1 MIFYLT
7 ISHCCQKGHESQK
20 SQRREFALEKH
31 ITIIP
36 NYVPSLPLLHHCT
49 ILTVTTWNARFDE
62 RLRNSYYSGVPS
74 KMITNQP
81 INLRVT
87 HHPSDSHHS
96 INSYLNWP
104 NSPFSPALRFQ
115 SYTFMSYVIWENW
128 LLTRIKAMWFS
139 WSMVNKNLWCMREIC
154 KIASRM
160 VWLVGHT
167 YIQPLICPDLIYN
180 VKLVTGST
188 MLAAWV
194 NCRLWWN
201 WWLLL
206 MSLLGT
212 IPQQGCH
219 QTIKVAARWQR
230 RSVFLP
236 LSSTPHPPT
245 RHPFAHPTPRSPISV
260 LSFSPQAVGFDF
272 WHLPV
277 AETNFRRRNTS

>member
-74 KMITNQP
+74 KRITNQP

-96 INSYLNWP
+96 INSYLNGP

-115 SYTFMSYVIWENW
+115 SYTFMSCAILRELIIDKDKSNVI
-128 LLTRIKAMWFS
+128 LL
-139 WSMVNKNLWCMREIC
+139 VNGQQKPVVYER
-154 KIASRM
+154 
-160 VWLVGHT
+160 
-167 YIQPLICPDLIYN
+167 DL
-180 VKLVTGST
+180 
-188 MLAAWV
+188 
-194 NCRLWWN
+194 
-201 WWLLL
+201 
-206 MSLLGT
+206 
-212 IPQQGCH
+212 
-219 QTIKVAARWQR
+219 
-230 RSVFLP
+230 
-236 LSSTPHPPT
+236 
-245 RHPFAHPTPRSPISV
+245 
-260 LSFSPQAVGFDF
+260 
-272 WHLPV
+272 
-277 AETNFRRRNTS
+277 

>member
-1 MIFYLT
+1 MLDLMRGWKT
-7 ISHCCQKGHESQK
+7 
-20 SQRREFALEKH
+20 H
-31 ITIIP
+31 I
-36 NYVPSLPLLHHCT
+36 
-49 ILTVTTWNARFDE
+49 ILVYHQEW
-62 RLRNSYYSGVPS
+62 S
-74 KMITNQP
+74 P
-81 INLRVT
+81 INQLILELLTTPLTAIIVSTPIWIGQIPRFLQLWDFNLYV
-87 HHPSDSHHS
+87 
-96 INSYLNWP
+96 SY
-104 NSPFSPALRFQ
+104 
-115 SYTFMSYVIWENW
+115 WENW

-154 KIASRM
+154 KIAFRM
-160 VWLVGHT
+160 VWLVGQI

-180 VKLVTGST
+180 VNLVTGST

-245 RHPFAHPTPRSPISV
+245 RHPFAHPTPQPPDLPSLFFLSLRRSSV
-260 LSFSPQAVGFDF
+260 LIFDICP
-272 WHLPV
+272 WRRPTSEE
-277 AETNFRRRNTS
+277 ETPLRRSEGVVKKNTAAMTVNIKYDEI